1 VAKEVERSA
10 FLRSLSLRSGSPQA
24 GYPFELPAI
33 TTMGTLRFGEVTIF
47 VGQNGTGKS
56 TLIEAL
62 AVAAGLNA
70 EGGSNNLRFETMATH
85 SDLADHLALQ
95 WIRRP
100 RWGWF
105 LRAETFYGMATHI
118 AQDTGQYG
126 IATMFPNLHAR
137 SHGESFLELIESR
150 FGGPTRDSR
159 RDGRSPRPAPC
170 LLPCV
175 GGRTRAFRARRHP
188 PRSRT
193 ASGAQQ
199 CDRCVPACRQHRPVD
214 GRR

>member
-105 LRAETFYGMATHI
+105 LRAETFSRCAYDDLTVVDLWRRFLTAPERI
-118 AQDTGQYG
+118 LD
-126 IATMFPNLHAR
+126 NLFTD
-137 SHGESFLELIESR
+137 E
-150 FGGPTRDSR
+150 
-159 RDGRSPRPAPC
+159 
-170 LLPCV
+170 
-175 GGRTRAFRARRHP
+175 
-188 PRSRT
+188 
-193 ASGAQQ
+193 
-199 CDRCVPACRQHRPVD
+199 
-214 GRR
+214 